1 MTSTP
6 ILKGQIFGLPLFTA
20 VCLSVQARP
29 ATVSLWD
36 YNRLI
41 ADNAEMIF
49 NPEQAYL
56 LMPHNPAIQTASDE
70 PDTAHGL
77 SDLPGT
83 AVPAFKMMPADGNGP
98 EADLL
103 LLSEG
108 PLAIR
113 GHHSKKQYRFKRDM
127 PYLLSPFFAEDTG
140 NARKKMKRMAQVFA

>member
-49 NPEQAYL
+49 DPEQAYL
-56 LMPHNPAIQTASDE
+56 LMPYNPAIKTASDQ
-70 PDTAHGL
+70 PDTAYE
-77 SDLPGT
+77 LPKHEGT
-83 AVPAFKMMPADGNGP
+83 ALPAFRMSPADGDGP
-98 EADLL
+98 EADLI

-113 GHHSKKQYRFKRDM
+113 GHHGKKRYRFKRNM
-127 PYLLSPFFAEDTG
+127 PYLLTPYFAEDTQA
-140 NARKKMKRMAQVFA
+140 ARKKMKRLAQVFA

>member
-29 ATVSLWD
+29 ATVRLWD

-49 NPEQAYL
+49 HPEQAYL
-56 LMPHNPAIQTASDE
+56 LMPHNPAIKTTSDE
-70 PDTAHGL
+70 PDTAYEL
-77 SDLPGT
+77 PDRPGT
-83 AVPAFKMMPADGNGP
+83 AVPAFKMMPADGGGP
-98 EADLL
+98 EADLV

-113 GHHSKKQYRFKRDM
+113 GHHGKKRYRFKRDT
-127 PYLLSPFFAEDTG
+127 PYLLTPYFAEDTRK
-140 NARKKMKRMAQVFA
+140 ARKKMKRMAQVFA